1 MAFEYFLKAEFILPQ
16 RGFSAFA
23 LMNLLL
29 QLLILLHQLL
39 LQGSN
44 IQMGSDARQDF
55 RLMQRLGQI
64 INAPGGKAVDLILDA
79 IERGDENDRYLV
91 RLGVGFQAATS
102 FEAVN
107 FRHHHIQQNQVRLSK
122 SGFLYSIN
130 AVAGNHHLKALSAQ
144 IAC

>member
-79 IERGDENDRYLV
+79 IERGDENDWDLV
-91 RLGVGFQAATS
+91 RLGVGFQAATG